1 MNTTNKMSKQQYA
14 YQVIRSRILDSRYEP
29 GHRVVIDQLA
39 RELKTSAIPV
49 REAIRQLE
57 ADGLITFT
65 PNSGAIVTPFNE
77 KAYMETLSVLA
88 VLEGVATSLSS
99 RHVTKQ
105 SLSELTKLNERMS
118 EALQDLDLPLFSSYN
133 REFHKLTYQ
142 YCGNE
147 YLLQSILQTWQR
159 LDSVRKKGTAL
170 RPDRIKKSIEEHETL
185 IRLMSEKAS
194 EQKIEEFARRHKLN
208 TLQAFLEKKNS

>member
-1 MNTTNKMSKQQYA
+1 MNTPNKLSKQQYA

-99 RHVTKQ
+99 RHVTQ
-105 SLSELTKLNERMS
+105 ETLSELSMLNERMS
-118 EALQDLDLPLFSSYN
+118 EALNELDFPLFSSYN
-133 REFHKLTYQ
+133 REFHKLTYKC
-142 YCGNE
+142 CGNE
-147 YLLQSILQTWQR
+147 YLLQSILQTWDR

-170 RPDRIKKSIEEHETL
+170 RPDRMKKSIEEHETL

-194 EQKIEEFARRHKLN
+194 EQTIEEFARRHKLN
-208 TLQAFLEKKNS
+208 TLQAFVEKMN